1 MDFLKN
7 IENTIEN
14 TIENMLNNYTE
25 QDLEAGFKKSRTQSD
40 EQDLVNPARKAGFK
54 KSRTQS
60 DEEYYDDEGARK
72 SSVHRTQP
80 LRWTDS
86 LVENTENE
94 NENENEQDL
103 ENPAR
108 KSDEEYSDN
117 EQDLENP
124 ARKSDEEYSDN
135 EQDLEYSNNKGARES
150 SIQRAEPSRGA
161 EVIITEPKSS
171 NTPSKLPSIEEKFNN
186 KGARGAEAL
195 AEISNTLKKYVRTIS
210 KVNIPETIPESI
222 QEFALENISANTPT
236 NADYNKSRQLMPF
249 TPKRNPDYTPDERK
263 YDSSKPD
270 GSKPDGSKPNGSKH
284 DGSKHHH
291 KSKLPFNETYV
302 IFLPDCFFIYSW
314 YSYRYYRKIIT
325 NLRNKGIKVIN
336 ILKMVKYQEAEED
349 SSLLF
354 DDNKYPDPNILYIHL
369 FNGLYYNDTVFNK
382 RKIEKER
389 DMLLL
394 LAGKLGVSSIRFNT
408 QITETTLVNIGASLK
423 AKGFE
428 NGAKY
433 TKNVK
438 SYGGNSGIETYAN
451 SGSAIY
457 ITSSDLNEFDDN
469 IKDTLSALKSNIFN
483 YDYYKKNSKLE
494 LFVYKRFEY
503 KMSSL
508 EYTIEV
514 DDISDKSFAIT
525 SCFMDYGIGMN
536 IDKSTSYT
544 EKISYTFNFYNDK
557 EIRIQY
563 YENKKRHSDTFLNIR
578 EIYDHYTNKDIAVHF
593 ICDYVKKIAK
603 DTIYIDL
610 EDGDR
615 YNYHSKLV
623 EVIRACPCD
632 FYSFCHAFTNT
643 EQIREWIIE
652 ILHNKETERIIE
664 HPIRKSKF
672 DRSIVFR

>member
-25 QDLEAGFKKSRTQSD
+25 QDL
-40 EQDLVNPARKAGFK
+40 KAGFK
-54 KSRTQS
+54 KSRTQNNNEDDKQS
-60 DEEYYDDEGARK
+60 DEEYSDEEQDLEAGFKK
-72 SSVHRTQP
+72 SRAQS
-80 LRWTDS
+80 D
-86 LVENTENE
+86 
-94 NENENEQDL
+94 EQDL
-103 ENPAR
+103 ENPAHT
-108 KSDEEYSDN
+108 SNNDNDNNNDDNNDNDDDDEEYSD
-117 EQDLENP
+117 D
-124 ARKSDEEYSDN
+124 
-135 EQDLEYSNNKGARES
+135 EQDLEYSNNKGARG
-150 SIQRAEPSRGA
+150 AEALVNKGARGA
-161 EVIITEPKSS
+161 EALVNKGARGAEALVKETREDEVIVTEPKSY
-171 NTPSKLPSIEEKFNN
+171 NTPLKLSSLVENSNN

-210 KVNIPETIPESI
+210 KVNIPETIPEYI
-222 QEFALENISANTPT
+222 QEFALENTPT
-236 NADYNKSRQLMPF
+236 NTPSITHYNTSHQLMPF
-249 TPKRNPDYTPDERK
+249 TPKRNPEYTPDGRK
-263 YDSSKPD
+263 YDGSKHDGSKAD
-270 GSKPDGSKPNGSKH
+270 GSKPDVSKP
-284 DGSKHHH
+284 DVSKHHH

-314 YSYRYYRKIIT
+314 YSYRYYRKIIK

-408 QITETTLVNIGASLK
+408 QITETTLVNIGASVK

-433 TKNVK
+433 TKNIK

-623 EVIRACPCD
+623 EVIRACPGD

-652 ILHNKETERIIE
+652 ILHNKDTERIIE
-664 HPIRKSKF
+664 HPTRKSKF

>member
-25 QDLEAGFKKSRTQSD
+25 QDLKAGFKKSRAQSDEQDLEAGFKKSRAQSD
-40 EQDLVNPARKAGFK
+40 EQDLEAGFK
-54 KSRTQS
+54 KSRAQS
-60 DEEYYDDEGARK
+60 D
-72 SSVHRTQP
+72 
-80 LRWTDS
+80 
-86 LVENTENE
+86 
-94 NENENEQDL
+94 EQDL
-103 ENPAR
+103 ENPAHT
-108 KSDEEYSDN
+108 SNNDNDNNNDDNNDNDDDDEEYSD
-117 EQDLENP
+117 D
-124 ARKSDEEYSDN
+124 
-135 EQDLEYSNNKGARES
+135 EQDLEYSNNKGARG
-150 SIQRAEPSRGA
+150 AEALVNKGARGA
-161 EVIITEPKSS
+161 EAFVNKGARGAEAFVNKGAREDEVIVTEPKSS
-171 NTPSKLPSIEEKFNN
+171 NTPSKLSSLVENSNN
-186 KGARGAEAL
+186 KGARGAEALVKGARGAEALVKGARGAEAL

-210 KVNIPETIPESI
+210 KVNIPETIPEYI
-222 QEFALENISANTPT
+222 QEFALENISANTPSNT
-236 NADYNKSRQLMPF
+236 HYNTSHQLIPF
-249 TPKRNPDYTPDERK
+249 TPKRNPEYTPDGRK
-263 YDSSKPD
+263 YD
-270 GSKPDGSKPNGSKH
+270 GSKP

-314 YSYRYYRKIIT
+314 YSYRYYSKIIK

-408 QITETTLVNIGASLK
+408 QITETTLVNIGASVK

-433 TKNVK
+433 TKNIK

-623 EVIRACPCD
+623 EVIRACPGD

-652 ILHNKETERIIE
+652 ILHNKDTERIIE
-664 HPIRKSKF
+664 HPTRKSKF